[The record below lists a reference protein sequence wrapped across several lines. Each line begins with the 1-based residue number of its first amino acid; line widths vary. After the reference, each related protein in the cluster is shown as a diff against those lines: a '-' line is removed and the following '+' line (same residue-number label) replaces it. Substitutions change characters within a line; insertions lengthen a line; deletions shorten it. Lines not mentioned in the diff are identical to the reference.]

1 MAGPETMRVWLE
13 IVRAGM
19 LTLLLAPAAI
29 TAMAA
34 APTPQAPAAPAAAPT
49 PQAAAAPPAALPLRL
64 PSFDALAAQAA
75 QTVQIQLDPSMLGLA
90 ASFLD
95 SGDPQDAAVKDIVR
109 GLKGVYVR
117 SYTFKKDFAYPAAE
131 VETLRKQLP
140 TPPWQRIVGVHD
152 SEQHSNVD
160 IYICAD
166 QGHANGL
173 VIIASEPRQF
183 TIVNIVG
190 AIDLRKL
197 HSLEGKFGIPPL
209 RLDPQK

>member
-1 MAGPETMRVWLE
+1 MTGPETMRVWLE
-13 IVRAGM
+13 IVGSGM
-19 LTLLLAPAAI
+19 LALLLAQA
-29 TAMAA
+29 TMAA
-34 APTPQAPAAPAAAPT
+34 APPADPTPQAPAAPPVA
-49 PQAAAAPPAALPLRL
+49 QPLRL
-64 PSFDALAAQAA
+64 PNFDALAAQAS

-95 SGDPQDAAVKDIVR
+95 ESKPEDAAVKDIVR

-117 SYTFKKDFAYPAAE
+117 TYTFKKDFAYPVAE
-131 VETLRKQLP
+131 VEALRKQLP
-140 TPPWQRIVGVHD
+140 TPPWQRIVGAHD
-152 SEQHSNVD
+152 SEQHSDVD

-209 RLDPQK
+209 QLDAKK